1 VIYNI
6 VTEEGACDRLSEPER
21 STLELIHTAAKAEFM
36 EKGFQ
41 AASLRNIVKTAG
53 VTTGAFYGYYD
64 SKEELFAALVDPAYE
79 YMMGRYKQTHEY
91 FESLPMEK
99 QPEQMGKMS
108 SECMNELLAYSCEH
122 MDEFYLI
129 LKCSAGTKY
138 ASMIDDM
145 VELELESTHKY
156 YKVLE
161 QLGAFVPEID
171 ERLEHILITGM
182 FNTFFEMIIHEMP
195 LEDAKHYLKEMRA
208 FYTAGWMKIMG
219 Q

>member
-1 VIYNI
+1 M
-6 VTEEGACDRLSEPER
+6 SEQEK

-91 FESLPMEK
+91 FENLPAEK

-108 SECMNELLAYSCEH
+108 AECMNDLLVFSCEH
-122 MDEFYLI
+122 SDEFYLI
-129 LKCSAGTKY
+129 LKCSEGTKY
-138 ASMIDDM
+138 ACMIDDM
-145 VELELESTHKY
+145 VEIEVDATHKY

-161 QLGAFVPEID
+161 QLGTPPLQID
-171 ERLEHILITGM
+171 ERLEHILATGM
-182 FNTFFEMIIHEMP
+182 IGAFFEMVLHKMP
-195 LEDAKHYLKEMRA
+195 YEDAKIFLQQLND

-219 Q
+219 QQ

>member
-1 VIYNI
+1 MG
-6 VTEEGACDRLSEPER
+6 ESEK
-21 STLELIHTAAKAEFM
+21 STLEMIHTAAKAEFM

-79 YMMGRYKQTHEY
+79 YMMSRYRQAHES
-91 FESLPMEK
+91 FENLPMEK

-108 SECMNELLAYSCEH
+108 AECMNDLLAYSFEH

-129 LKCSAGTKY
+129 LKCSEGTKY
-138 ASMIDDM
+138 AGMIDDM
-145 VELELESTHKY
+145 VELEVESTHKY
-156 YKVLE
+156 YNVLE
-161 QLGAFVPEID
+161 QLGASVPKID
-171 ERLEHILITGM
+171 ERLEHIMATGDDKCL
-182 FNTFFEMIIHEMP
+182 FFEMVLHKMP
-195 LEDAKHYLKEMRA
+195 FEDAKVFLQQLND
-208 FYTAGWMKIMG
+208 FYTAGWMKIMA

>member
-1 VIYNI
+1 MG
-6 VTEEGACDRLSEPER
+6 ESEK
-21 STLELIHTAAKAEFM
+21 STLEMIHTAAKAEFM

-79 YMMGRYKQTHEY
+79 YMMSRYRQAHES
-91 FESLPMEK
+91 FENLPMEK

-108 SECMNELLAYSCEH
+108 AECMNDLLAYSFEH

-129 LKCSAGTKY
+129 LKCSEGTKY
-138 ASMIDDM
+138 AGMIDDM
-145 VELELESTHKY
+145 VELEVESTHKY
-156 YKVLE
+156 YNVLE
-161 QLGAFVPEID
+161 QLGASVPKND
-171 ERLEHILITGM
+171 ERLEHIMATGM
-182 FNTFFEMIIHEMP
+182 INAFFEMVLHKMP
-195 LEDAKHYLKEMRA
+195 FEDAKVFLQQLND

>member
-1 VIYNI
+1 MG
-6 VTEEGACDRLSEPER
+6 ESEK
-21 STLELIHTAAKAEFM
+21 STLEMIHTAAKAEFM

-64 SKEELFAALVDPAYE
+64 SKEAALVDPAYE
-79 YMMGRYKQTHEY
+79 YMMSRYRQAHES
-91 FESLPMEK
+91 FENLPMEK

-108 SECMNELLAYSCEH
+108 AECMNDLLAYSFEH

-129 LKCSAGTKY
+129 LKCSEGTKY
-138 ASMIDDM
+138 AGMIDDM
-145 VELELESTHKY
+145 VELEVESTHKY
-156 YKVLE
+156 YNVLE
-161 QLGAFVPEID
+161 QLGASVPKID
-171 ERLEHILITGM
+171 ERLEHIMATGM
-182 FNTFFEMIIHEMP
+182 INAFFEMVLHKMP
-195 LEDAKHYLKEMRA
+195 FEDAKVFLQQLND

>member
-1 VIYNI
+1 M
-6 VTEEGACDRLSEPER
+6 SESEK
-21 STLELIHTAAKAEFM
+21 STLGLIHTAAKAEFM

-64 SKEELFAALVDPAYE
+64 SKEDLFTALVGESYE
-79 YMMGRYKQTHEY
+79 YMMSRYKQAHEY
-91 FESLPMEK
+91 FQNLPMEK
-99 QPEQMGKMS
+99 QPEQMGKLS
-108 SECMNELLAYSCEH
+108 AECMYDLLSFSFGH

-129 LKCSAGTKY
+129 LKCSEGTKY

-145 VELELESTHKY
+145 VELEVESTHEY

-161 QLGAFVPEID
+161 QLGASVPKID
-171 ERLEHILITGM
+171 ERLEHILATGM
-182 FNTFFEMIIHEMP
+182 IGAFFEMVLHKMP
-195 LEDAKHYLKEMRA
+195 FEDAKVFLQQLND

>member
-1 VIYNI
+1 M
-6 VTEEGACDRLSEPER
+6 ECSEK
-21 STLELIHTAAKAEFM
+21 STLEMIHIAAKAEFM

-64 SKEELFAALVDPAYE
+64 SKEELFAALADPAYT
-79 YMMGRYKQTHEY
+79 YMMDRYRQAHKA
-91 FESLPMEK
+91 FEDLPMEK

-108 SECMNELLAYSCEH
+108 QECMNDLLAYSFEH
-122 MDEFYLI
+122 MDACYLI
-129 LKCSAGTKY
+129 LKCSEGTKY

-145 VELELESTHKY
+145 VELEVEATHKY

-161 QLGAFVPEID
+161 QLGTPVPKID
-171 ERLEHILITGM
+171 ERLEHIMATGM
-182 FNTFFEMIIHEMP
+182 INAFFEMVLHKMP
-195 LEDAKHYLKEMRA
+195 YEDAKVFLRQLND
-208 FYTAGWMKIMG
+208 FYTAGWMKIME